1 MFAKFGEINNC
12 SYMEP
17 DLLSYLASNSRNKLV
32 FYKEI
37 NLEIKNI
44 DLGLL
49 LSQKIYNLNE
59 QINLPFKV
67 ASELDLLMN
76 QSMYNHKLY
85 GRMVAISNV
94 GILLEPE
101 LKLDIN
107 KFFDNYSLNTVLFV
121 KWDGEIDSDFA
132 YFVNKKNS
140 IKIKINNLSHIVI

>member
-1 MFAKFGEINNC
+1 
-12 SYMEP
+12 MES
-17 DLLSYLASNSRNKLV
+17 DLLSFLASNSRNKLV
-32 FYKEI
+32 FYKDI
-37 NLEIKNI
+37 DLEVMSI

-49 LSQKIYNLNE
+49 LSQGIYNLDDKNK
-59 QINLPFKV
+59 LTFKV
-67 ASELDLLMN
+67 ASELDSLMN
-76 QSMYNHKLY
+76 ESISNHKLY
-85 GRMVAISNV
+85 GKIIAISNI

>member
-1 MFAKFGEINNC
+1 
-12 SYMEP
+12 MES
-17 DLLSYLASNSRNKLV
+17 DLLSFLASNSRNKLV
-32 FYKEI
+32 FYKDI
-37 NLEIKNI
+37 DLEVMSI

-49 LSQKIYNLNE
+49 LSQGIYNLDDKNK
-59 QINLPFKV
+59 LTFKV
-67 ASELDLLMN
+67 ASELDFLMN
-76 QSMYNHKLY
+76 ESISNHKLY
-85 GRMVAISNV
+85 GKIIAISNI